1 LITGGAGM
9 IGSTLAQFAV
19 CHGAKVHI
27 VDAMLPLYGGNHFN
41 LSDVR
46 DQIEFVEGDIRDAA
60 LMEQLVED
68 VDFVF
73 DLAAQVSYT
82 HSNRDPILDLDINCR
97 GHLVVLEACRKTKAN
112 AKIIFSSS
120 RFVYGT
126 TKHNPV
132 DENHPTDCRSVY
144 GIHKLAVEK
153 YLLFYRDAFG
163 LDTVGV
169 RIANPYGP
177 RQQMKHNGY
186 GIVNWFIR
194 LALDAQPLTVYGDGK
209 QKRDYVFVDDLA
221 RGLLG
226 IAVSS
231 ATGGEMYNLGS
242 GSGTS
247 FWDMTKMVADSV
259 PNTEIRQVPWPSER
273 YFVETG
279 DYIADLRKVCAATD
293 WHPEV
298 SLANGIERTMA
309 YYAAHKK
316 YYW

>member
-1 LITGGAGM
+1 M

-19 CHGAKVHI
+19 RHGAKVRI

-41 LSDVR
+41 LLDVR
-46 DQIEFVEGDIRDAA
+46 EQIEFVEGDIRDAS
-60 LMEQLVED
+60 LMEQLVEG
-68 VDFVF
+68 VDIVF

-82 HSNRDPILDLDINCR
+82 HSNRDPILDMDINCR
-97 GHLVVLEACRKTKAN
+97 GHLVVLEACKKKRPN

-126 TKHNPV
+126 TKYNPV
-132 DENHPTDCRSVY
+132 DENHPTDCRSIY

-153 YLLFYRDAFG
+153 YLTFYHDAFG
-163 LDTVGV
+163 LDAVGV

-194 LALDAQPLTVYGDGK
+194 LALDVQPLTVYGDGK

-226 IAVSS
+226 IAVSPS
-231 ATGGEMYNLGS
+231 TSGEVYNLGS
-242 GSGTS
+242 GTGTS
-247 FWDMTKMVADSV
+247 FFDMTKMIADCI
-259 PNTEIRQVPWPSER
+259 PNTHIRQVPWPSER
-273 YFVETG
+273 YFIETG
-279 DYIADLRKVCAATD
+279 DYISDLSKICAITD
-293 WHPEV
+293 WRPQV
-298 SLANGIERTMA
+298 SLSDGIERTKV
-309 YYAAHKK
+309 YYAANRKH
-316 YYW
+316 YW